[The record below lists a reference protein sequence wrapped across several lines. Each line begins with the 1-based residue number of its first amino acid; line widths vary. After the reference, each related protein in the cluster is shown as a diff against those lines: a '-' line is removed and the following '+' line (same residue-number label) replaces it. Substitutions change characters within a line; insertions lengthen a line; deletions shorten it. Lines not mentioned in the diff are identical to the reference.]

1 MNSRRV
7 AVVAKNDSDKSRFN
21 GLAQQLFTGTE
32 IPHDIV
38 GMDIGGLADFLD
50 GDPLGR
56 IIEEQIGGRAQHFE
70 GRVGLAETGL
80 FLDDGSTGWLGCR
93 GLSAL
98 CGDWGHV
105 PSVHMLEV
113 REARPETGPGGKGA
127 DHR

>member
-7 AVVAKNDSDKSRFN
+7 AVVANNDSDKSRFN
-21 GLAQQLFTGTE
+21 GLAQQLFSGTE

-56 IIEEQIGGRAQHFE
+56 IIEEQIGGRAEHFE

-98 CGDWGHV
+98 
-105 PSVHMLEV
+105 
-113 REARPETGPGGKGA
+113 
-127 DHR
+127 